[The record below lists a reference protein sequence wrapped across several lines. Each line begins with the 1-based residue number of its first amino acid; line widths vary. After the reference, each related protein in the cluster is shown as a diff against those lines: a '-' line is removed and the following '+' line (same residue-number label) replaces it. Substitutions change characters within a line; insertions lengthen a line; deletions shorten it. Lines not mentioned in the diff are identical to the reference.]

1 MILEVFTIAKQND
14 NVLINEQIKFEEMMV
29 IGPNGEKL
37 GIKKRQDALTL
48 ANYAGLDLVLMSSN
62 GAKKR
67 QREQNLELK
76 EYRLSVTIDVHDFET
91 KLKNARNYIEKGHK
105 VKVSVRFKGRQ
116 IAHPELGRD
125 VIVKFADKL
134 NDVADVVEVPRLEGR
149 TISLVV
155 APKK

>member
-1 MILEVFTIAKQND
+1 MIVKDLLPSVNWEKYEDMVND
-14 NVLINEQIKFEEMMV
+14 VKLKK
-29 IGPNGEKL
+29 EKE
-37 GIKKRQDALTL
+37 
-48 ANYAGLDLVLMSSN
+48 
-62 GAKKR
+62 AKKR

>member
-1 MILEVFTIAKQND
+1 MPKLK
-14 NVLINEQIKFEEMMV
+14 K
-29 IGPNGEKL
+29 EKE
-37 GIKKRQDALTL
+37 
-48 ANYAGLDLVLMSSN
+48 
-62 GAKKR
+62 AKKR